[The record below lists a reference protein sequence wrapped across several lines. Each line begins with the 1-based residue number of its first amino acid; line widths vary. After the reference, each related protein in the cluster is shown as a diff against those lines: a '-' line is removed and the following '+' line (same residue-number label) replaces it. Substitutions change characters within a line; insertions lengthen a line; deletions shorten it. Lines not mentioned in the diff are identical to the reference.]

1 MKAIVLNQPKNF
13 AVKEIEL
20 PELKEDEVL
29 IRIKDSGICTNDVR
43 DFNGD
48 CSYSY
53 PRIGGHEYC
62 GVIEELGNGVN
73 EKRYSKG
80 QKVVQYNIDD
90 CKECFFCKHGEE
102 NICEEHPKSKIFTNP
117 DGLSGYGGFA
127 EFVVAK
133 AEDLFVYP
141 DSTTFEKMAFTEPL
155 ACVVNSI
162 TRTNIQFG
170 DDVAVIG
177 GGTMGMLHVMLAR
190 LKGAR
195 VILSEPLRERRDR
208 ALKLGCDD
216 VIDPT
221 KEDAVKRVKELTGGR
236 GAQVVFNTTAIP
248 AIAAQ
253 AVEMTSPGG
262 MSVMFSS
269 MHPNDPVPIDMGAV
283 HSYQKTVT
291 GAVSPTITSFHQ
303 AVQLIGK
310 GLIDPTV
317 LTEQIF
323 DYRDFD
329 KAIAAAMKP
338 DTYKVILRFGE

>member
-62 GVIEELGNGVN
+62 GVIEELGSGVN

-80 QKVVQYNIDD
+80 QKVVQYIIDD

-162 TRTNIQFG
+162 NRTNIQFG

-195 VILSEPLRERRDR
+195 VILSEPLRERRESQMSIR
-208 ALKLGCDD
+208 C
-216 VIDPT
+216 
-221 KEDAVKRVKELTGGR
+221 GG
-236 GAQVVFNTTAIP
+236 
-248 AIAAQ
+248 
-253 AVEMTSPGG
+253 
-262 MSVMFSS
+262 
-269 MHPNDPVPIDMGAV
+269 
-283 HSYQKTVT
+283 
-291 GAVSPTITSFHQ
+291 
-303 AVQLIGK
+303 
-310 GLIDPTV
+310 
-317 LTEQIF
+317 
-323 DYRDFD
+323 
-329 KAIAAAMKP
+329 
-338 DTYKVILRFGE
+338 

>member
-80 QKVVQYNIDD
+80 QKVVQYIIDD

-195 VILSEPLRERRDR
+195 VILSEPLR
-208 ALKLGCDD
+208 AVSYTHLKP
-216 VIDPT
+216 I
-221 KEDAVKRVKELTGGR
+221 
-236 GAQVVFNTTAIP
+236 
-248 AIAAQ
+248 
-253 AVEMTSPGG
+253 
-262 MSVMFSS
+262 VMGTCKGTCCGSS
-269 MHPNDPVPIDMGAV
+269 RTHHCGSSCSWISSDE
-283 HSYQKTVT
+283 QKTNYQR
-291 GAVSPTITSFHQ
+291 SKRITC
-303 AVQLIGK
+303 
-310 GLIDPTV
+310 
-317 LTEQIF
+317 
-323 DYRDFD
+323 
-329 KAIAAAMKP
+329 
-338 DTYKVILRFGE
+338 